1 MRHMSQPTVLK
12 VVAPIKRDRDRLL
25 PRARPRKWS
34 LQAIAAVAL
43 YLGVCIAALTLL
55 PLHVWGEDAL
65 HLIAITGFIGT
76 WRFSWWLTHL
86 VRAQMYERRVFPPMR
101 AKASALWESGW
112 RPDKL
117 HVLMTTFRER
127 RDTAEAV
134 VRGICSEIRSAGRPA
149 IVWIGS
155 AEAAD
160 EQTLVNHFKLVG
172 SDLDIQLRIIRQQQP
187 GKRVALS
194 LLFRAV
200 AREGLGAD
208 DIVAVMDGDFILEPG
223 ALTRCLPLFQLNP
236 DLHAVTT
243 DEDVIVIGP
252 QWLQSWLSLRFAQRR
267 IGMQSHALS
276 GRVLTLTGRYSV
288 FRATHITRE
297 SFIRLIEAD
306 HLHHWLWG
314 SFRFL
319 SGDDKSTWFGLLQQ
333 GVTMLYVPDARGT
346 TIEVIE
352 GSGVQRMVDNLR
364 RWSGNVLRNGWRAIQ
379 LGPRRM
385 PPFIWWCLV
394 DQRIAIWTTLLGPLL
409 AITGALRIGVA
420 FIAVY
425 AIYVALTRLMLA
437 LVLFA
442 YSPRV
447 DLNYIWCLY
456 ANQLVNAGV
465 KLYTMWRLP
474 QQKWANRGNQKA
486 GLGVSGFVHVARR
499 GVAAYL
505 TTLSIVSLALAA
517 SIWTNLLPAPRF
529 GLMFLFER
537 WLS

>member
-1 MRHMSQPTVLK
+1 MRVQPNTISKWTPRTVFG
-12 VVAPIKRDRDRLL
+12 VV
-25 PRARPRKWS
+25 
-34 LQAIAAVAL
+34 L
-43 YLGVCIAALTLL
+43 YLGFCLVAIHLL
-55 PLHVWGEDAL
+55 PASTWGPETR
-65 HLIAITGFIGT
+65 HLIAATGLIGA

-86 VRAQMYERRVFPPMR
+86 VRAQIYQRHTFPPLR
-101 AKASALWESGW
+101 AQASALWDSGW
-112 RPDKL
+112 RPGRI
-117 HVLMTTFRER
+117 HICMTTFRER

-134 VRGICSEIRSAGRPA
+134 VRGICNEIRATGRPA
-149 IVWIGS
+149 TIWIGS

-160 EQTLVNHFKLVG
+160 EATLVQHFKLVG
-172 SDLDIQLRIIRQQQP
+172 DDLDIDLRIIRQQQP

-208 DIVAVMDGDFILEPG
+208 DCVVSMDGDFILEPG
-223 ALTRCLPLFQLNP
+223 CITRCLPLFALNP

-252 QWLQSWLSLRFAQRR
+252 RWLQSWLSMRFAQRR
-267 IGMQSHALS
+267 IGMQSHSLS
-276 GRVLTLTGRYSV
+276 GRVLTLTGRFSV

-314 SFRFL
+314 RFRFL

-333 GVTMLYVPDARGT
+333 GVTMLYVPDARGI
-346 TIEVIE
+346 TIEAIE
-352 GSGVQRMVDNLR
+352 GSGHRRMVENLR

-379 LGPRRM
+379 LGPFRM

-409 AITGALRIGVA
+409 AITGALRIGLA
-420 FIAVY
+420 FLAAY

-442 YSPRV
+442 YSPRI
-447 DLNYIWCLY
+447 DMNYIWCLY
-456 ANQLVNAGV
+456 LNQLVNAAV

-474 QQKWANRGNQKA
+474 QQKWANRGNQKSNAFA
-486 GLGVSGFVHVARR
+486 GGFVQSVRR
-499 GVAAYL
+499 GMAAYL
-505 TTLSIVSLALAA
+505 TALSVASLLLIA
-517 SIWTNLLPAPRF
+517 SLWTGLLTTPRWGF
-529 GLMFLFER
+529 VFLTEG
-537 WLS
+537 WLG